1 MSLCDCV
8 TVLRDGKAIGT
19 KPIREITRAELVHMM
34 IGREETLE
42 YLGRLNISDEVVL
55 EARDIGQAVS

>member
-1 MSLCDCV
+1 
-8 TVLRDGKAIGT
+8 
-19 KPIREITRAELVHMM
+19 MM